1 MGFKATQSKPF
12 CDKHWVNVGCPHR
25 QLLTSCVI
33 PSSVRSPRVS
43 TSSSLW
49 GHRELWGSTAGRGG
63 MGRDPSTYCS
73 SRLSTTRLLVPC
85 PWLCTSRIQATGS
98 RVWTRASRVQP
109 PSPRS
114 TKRPCAPAAAR
125 VRDRDSS
132 WATWPHTPPQRP
144 PITPLPGPTPMYW
157 SAHQYER
164 LWVLRAPCGRA
175 LG

>member
-12 CDKHWVNVGCPHR
+12 CDEHWVSVRCPHR

-49 GHRELWGSTAGRGG
+49 GHRELWGSTAGRGHG
-63 MGRDPSTYCS
+63 EGSQYLLLQQAQHHPTPGAVSPALHLPHPGHRLQGLDTGLPGTATLTPQHEASVCSCS
-73 SRLSTTRLLVPC
+73 SQGQGQGQLMGHM
-85 PWLCTSRIQATGS
+85 ATH
-98 RVWTRASRVQP
+98 
-109 PSPRS
+109 SP
-114 TKRPCAPAAAR
+114 
-125 VRDRDSS
+125 
-132 WATWPHTPPQRP
+132 HRP

-157 SAHQYER
+157 SARQYER